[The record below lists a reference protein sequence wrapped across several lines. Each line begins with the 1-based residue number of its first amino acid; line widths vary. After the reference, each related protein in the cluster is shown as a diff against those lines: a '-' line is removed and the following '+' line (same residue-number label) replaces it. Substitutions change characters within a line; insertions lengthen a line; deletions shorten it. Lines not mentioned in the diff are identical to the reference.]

1 MRAEEAAETCT
12 SSSPVTGHKTGN
24 AFLAIHLSL
33 NTPKAAPEIIKILT
47 RVPECTFFRQLDTQP
62 GATIIFP

>member
-1 MRAEEAAETCT
+1 MH
-12 SSSPVTGHKTGN
+12 VLLTGDRSQDSN